1 MTYIEKYTTMSGFDF
16 CNIIYEDIITKWHDI
31 LDCHDII
38 DFMPSIYQTNTLC
51 LIARNSFHSLGPYHV
66 YLKHAYRAP
75 IALCVISHPLTC
87 S

>member
-1 MTYIEKYTTMSGFDF
+1 MENIPQLCRFDF
-16 CNIIYEDIITKWHDI
+16 CNITYEDNVYMITKWHDI
-31 LDCHDII
+31 LD
-38 DFMPSIYQTNTLC
+38 FMPSTYQTNKLC
-51 LIARNSFHSLGPYHV
+51 LITCNSLRSLAPYHV